1 MSSAAG
7 VHPSLVVIPIRRNVS
22 ASALRSMIN
31 TDGLT
36 ADIMLFQKN
45 ESLHSETGVLKME
58 LKEESVAA
66 LVSDGVK
73 ARTFFDGLNRLNFA
87 NRVDV
92 VWPDANDL
100 RRLSKLSSP
109 LLTQEEAGI
118 YVLDI
123 LV

>member
-45 ESLHSETGVLKME
+45 DSLHPETGVLKME

>member
-1 MSSAAG
+1 
-7 VHPSLVVIPIRRNVS
+7 
-22 ASALRSMIN
+22 
-31 TDGLT
+31 
-36 ADIMLFQKN
+36 MLFQKN

-66 LVSDGVK
+66 LVSEGVK

-92 VWPDANDL
+92 VWTDANDL

-109 LLTQEEAGI
+109 HLTHEEAGI

>member
-92 VWPDANDL
+92 VWTDANDL

-109 LLTQEEAGI
+109 HLTHEEAGI